1 MKRYFVDK
9 NDYLSTEDGI
19 EIFPLNMNI
28 KTGRM
33 SQPRILRTVS
43 RVIHGKESYIDLV
56 DPDWC
61 FHSLRHTHASDCLA
75 AGMSP
80 VSVQKRLGHRSLNTT
95 FKTYI
100 HETETQ
106 VTESRDILEKMY
118 KLKNI

>member
-1 MKRYFVDK
+1 MGVFFL
-9 NDYLSTEDGI
+9 YL
-19 EIFPLNMNI
+19 EIIINMAY
-28 KTGRM
+28 T
-33 SQPRILRTVS
+33 T
-43 RVIHGKESYIDLV
+43 RVIHGHESYIDV
-56 DPDWC
+56 SDPNWC
-61 FHSLRHTHASDCLA
+61 FHHLRHAHASECLA